1 MAWHHET
8 WAIVIVNSGLVGTS
22 NGQFC
27 VFTSENRAW
36 EECLKLRE
44 KNPDVEL
51 VVKKTKLPLTWKTY
65 E

>member
-1 MAWHHET
+1 MGNF
-8 WAIVIVNSGLVGTS
+8 VYLL
-22 NGQFC
+22 
-27 VFTSENRAW
+27 SENRAW

-51 VVKKTKLPLTWKTY
+51 VVKNTKLPLPWKTN

>member
-8 WAIVIVNSGLVGTS
+8 WAIVIVNSSLVGTS

-51 VVKKTKLPLTWKTY
+51 VVKKTKLPLPWKTY